1 MIRPD
6 FRDYQGHGMELIHS
20 AKGTTWTNHKYI
32 RKEGKR
38 YIYKEESD
46 SKRESRKNGGGGVEN
61 KKSAQ
66 DILNDLKKSGKYTAE
81 ELARF
86 GKMTAEELGKIG
98 ASAAEG
104 ARKVSAGA
112 KKAASAA
119 KKGAYKVVDEVTAE
133 RTSGVRPTHPGT
145 KVKKRGASPTSGS
158 KVSSSR
164 TVSRG
169 TDRNYKSSNMTPRSG
184 GTPVTSRGASPSNA
198 SRSVVRPVSTVQTSK
213 DRTISSTARKKK
225 KKKRTLQY

>member
-46 SKRESRKNGGGGVEN
+46 SKRESRKNGEGATEN
-61 KKSAQ
+61 KKSPQ
-66 DILNDLKKSGKYTAE
+66 EILNDLKKSGKYTAE

-86 GKMTAEELGKIG
+86 GKMTAEELSRIG
-98 ASAAEG
+98 SS
-104 ARKVSAGA
+104 VSAGA

-145 KVKKRGASPTSGS
+145 KVKKRGASPTAGS

-198 SRSVVRPVSTVQTSK
+198 SRSVVRPASTVQTSK